1 MLVDPLP
8 VKSLSLVAHTAIT
21 VAETTNF
28 AVTDVSPGRSVR
40 RGFIGSFDATT
51 PCDLIIAHSVSNE
64 NKPAKTDRTLVRLD
78 VKLFTSAGQPVIASA
93 YLVVAIP
100 QGAFVTSASDANPF
114 RSSVEGL
121 EMIQTLLGAIGV
133 SPTAA
138 TLSDTNLLRILAG
151 EP

>member
-21 VAETTNF
+21 VTSTDSF
-28 AVTDVSPGRSVR
+28 AVIDVAPGKSVR
-40 RGFIGSFDATT
+40 TGTLGALTGLTRPPVLT
-51 PCDLIIAHSVSNE
+51 IAHSVSNE
-64 NKPAKTDRTLVRLD
+64 NKPVKTDRCLVRFD
-78 VKLFTSAGQPVIASA
+78 VPLWAPSGQVCNAAA
-93 YLVVAIP
+93 YLVVATP
-100 QGAFVTSASDANPF
+100 QGCFNDNELTVPYVPLALVQAVIGS
-114 RSSVEGL
+114 
-121 EMIQTLLGAIGV
+121 IGV

>member
-21 VAETTNF
+21 VPYTDSM
-28 AVTDVSPGRSVR
+28 AVTDVAPGKSVR
-40 RGFIGSFDATT
+40 IGALQGLGSILGTLT
-51 PCDLIIAHSVSNE
+51 IAHSVSNE
-64 NKPAKTDRTLVRLD
+64 NKPVKTDRCLVRFD
-78 VKLFTSAGQPVIASA
+78 VPLYAASGQICTGSAYFVVATPRGCFDDAALASA
-93 YLVVAIP
+93 YAPLALVQA
-100 QGAFVTSASDANPF
+100 
-114 RSSVEGL
+114 
-121 EMIQTLLGAIGV
+121 LLGVIGV